1 MKLELFARMHGLQ
14 VGFSTFHGTSVIR
27 DLQGDQSSESDT
39 KRLQFDASKELYSE
53 VERVCSLLSCSK
65 RLFLEYAVTEAVDR
79 AQLAF
84 EDGFEDVVGVSLSD
98 AFPVKTD
105 VTTKE

>member
-1 MKLELFARMHGLQ
+1 MKLELFARMHGLKL
-14 VGFSTFHGTSVIR
+14 GFTTLHGSSVIR

-53 VERVCSLLSCSK
+53 VEQVCSLLSCSK
-65 RLFLEYAVTEAVDR
+65 RLFLEYAVTEAVEK

-84 EDGFEDVVGVSLSD
+84 EHGFENVVGLSLSD
-98 AFPVKTD
+98 AFPGKTD